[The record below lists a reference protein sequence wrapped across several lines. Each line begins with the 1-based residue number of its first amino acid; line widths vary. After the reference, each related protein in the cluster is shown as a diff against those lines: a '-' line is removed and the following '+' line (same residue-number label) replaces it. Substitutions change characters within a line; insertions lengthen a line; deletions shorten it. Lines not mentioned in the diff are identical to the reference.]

1 MKGVRSH
8 VTVDFNS
15 LWPRGFGN
23 ILGIWELRSRI
34 RSFIVGIA
42 CAEGSESDDL
52 KSWLSTFK
60 HQLDS
65 ETFTCIYEKLKA
77 NQFCNR
83 LKIKLTREEEFN
95 LIFNKQLPLG
105 AKALLQYQI
114 SLLREQSPLQK
125 PTASRVREEKE
136 DTSAKNTKKG
146 RFNLLVERNNRT
158 TLLATNRVKM
168 FIVQQ
173 KNFG

>member
-1 MKGVRSH
+1 MFQNLQFHCYWRQSNCELWNENHEVDIEVRSE
-8 VTVDFNS
+8 
-15 LWPRGFGN
+15 
-23 ILGIWELRSRI
+23 ICELR
-34 RSFIVGIA
+34 FQVTKAFVGIA
-42 CAEGSESDDL
+42 CAEGSESGDL

-65 ETFTCIYEKLKA
+65 ETFTCIYETLKA

-136 DTSAKNTKKG
+136 DTSAKNT
-146 RFNLLVERNNRT
+146 
-158 TLLATNRVKM
+158 
-168 FIVQQ
+168 Q
-173 KNFG
+173 KR